1 MTDDTEP
8 SKGLPRRQ
16 AVRYVTAL
24 REGGS
29 LPAIVETDDGRMFV
43 AKWRGAG
50 QGAAALVAEVIAGEI
65 GRAMGLPIPEL
76 AVVTLDE
83 ALATTERHQE
93 IRDLLMASL
102 GDNLG
107 MGYLSGALAFDPA
120 AKPEVGGQ
128 LASRIVVFDAYV
140 TNVDRTAR
148 NTNMLWQDGA
158 LWLIDHGA
166 ALYWHHGWDVV
177 VDQPDRSFPMIKDHV
192 LLPWADDIA
201 GAAAHL
207 QAAVT
212 DDVLAAAIEA
222 VPASWLP
229 SEDGT
234 AKRLAYLEFMR
245 ARRDRAAAFVEEA
258 ERARAAL

>member
-1 MTDDTEP
+1 MSESP
-8 SKGLPRRQ
+8 SLPRRR
-16 AVRYVTAL
+16 AVRYVAAL

-29 LPAIVETDDGRMFV
+29 LPAIVETEDARLFV

-50 QGAAALVAEVIAGEI
+50 QGAAALVAEVIAGEL

-76 AVVTLDE
+76 AVVTLDDD
-83 ALATTERHQE
+83 LATTERDQE
-93 IRDLLMASL
+93 IRDLLMGSL

-120 AKPEVGGQ
+120 AEQAVDGQ
-128 LASRIVVFDAYV
+128 LASRTVVFDAYV

-148 NTNMLWQDGA
+148 NTNLLWQDGA

-166 ALYWHHGWDVV
+166 ALYWHHGWDTTVE
-177 VDQPDRSFPMIKDHV
+177 QPDRPFPMIRDHV

-207 QAAVT
+207 HATVTDAVIDAAV
-212 DDVLAAAIEA
+212 AA
-222 VPASWLP
+222 VPDSWLP
-229 SEDGT
+229 AEDG
-234 AKRLAYLEFMR
+234 AARRSAYAAFMR
-245 ARRDRAAAFVEEA
+245 ARRDQAAAFVEEA